1 MRWSRLFTYEGCC
14 STQSNTTDGERG
26 DVSEP
31 KRSRSVERALAV
43 LCALARADGPVGISE
58 LARQTGFSK
67 STVHLSLQS
76 MRATGFVEQHPAS
89 SGYVLGLAAAQ
100 LGTAALDQS
109 RLVDMLAAP
118 MQDLAHRSSEAVS
131 LGIRTGHDVV
141 FVKRFE
147 TSHVLRTSIREGTRM
162 PLHASASGK
171 ALLLD
176 LGADEL
182 LELYPDEQLPAQA
195 SGTLRSRAD
204 LLAELDVTR
213 AQGYST
219 SHDEFVDGV
228 SAAAVPVRL
237 GERVVASVSI
247 AGPTSRFRAEDW
259 VTDLQAL
266 VTSAAA
272 GTERL
277 DPQEV
282 AS

>member
-1 MRWSRLFTYEGCC
+1 MV
-14 STQSNTTDGERG
+14 NN
-26 DVSEP
+26 P

-43 LCALARADGPVGISE
+43 LCALARADGPIGISE
-58 LARQTGFSK
+58 LSRQTGFSK

-76 MRATGFVEQHPAS
+76 MRASGFVEQHAGS

-100 LGTAALDQS
+100 LGAAALDQS

-118 MQDLAHRSSEAVS
+118 MRNLADRSSEAVS
-131 LGIRTGHDVV
+131 LGIRTGSDVV

-171 ALLLD
+171 VLLLD
-176 LGADEL
+176 LTIDEL
-182 LELYPDEQLPAQA
+182 LELYPEEHLPVQA

-204 LLAELDVTR
+204 LFADLEVTR

-219 SHDEFVDGV
+219 SRDEFMDGV

-237 GERVVASVSI
+237 GQRIVASVSI
-247 AGPTSRFRAEDW
+247 AGPTSRFDAEEWIPDLKELVASASAPADD
-259 VTDLQAL
+259 VTDLDE
-266 VTSAAA
+266 AA
-272 GTERL
+272 
-277 DPQEV
+277 
-282 AS
+282 S